1 MWKCCVCVRCK
12 KVSRR
17 EGAQLEDFN
26 HAMLRLI
33 YGFHLC
39 FYVVGVFVLGFL
51 LIPLGYVAILVTRA
65 RLLRREWSVRHRR

>member
-1 MWKCCVCVRCK
+1 MCVRCK